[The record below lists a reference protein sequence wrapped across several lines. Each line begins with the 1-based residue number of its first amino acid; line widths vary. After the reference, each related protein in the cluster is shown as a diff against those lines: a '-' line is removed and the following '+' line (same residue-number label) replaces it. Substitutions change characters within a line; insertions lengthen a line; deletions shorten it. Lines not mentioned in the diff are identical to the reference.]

1 MNFQSFGFLAF
12 LAAATAV
19 CLGLARWDRRIAA
32 KCLTLA
38 CLIFY
43 IIGGG
48 WAALLVLALGL
59 AVSTAAVGYLTAP
72 DIRVQPE
79 GDGPA
84 ARAYPRTAAQRRHCL
99 CLAAAWHT
107 GVLAVFKYTGFV
119 TGGRLSPGWVPLG
132 LSFFTFQQLWL
143 LKEAYTGGFR
153 PEREDLPLYAFFF
166 PSVVSGPILKPQAF
180 FPQLHGEKF
189 LRPDG
194 QDFAAAGYAIAS
206 GMAKKVLL
214 ADNLGAVVNS
224 GWSHLDQLS
233 APAAWLVILG
243 YTLQLYFDFSGYC
256 DIAAGSARL
265 LGLRMP
271 VNFDSPYRSLSITE
285 FWKRWHITL
294 TSFLR
299 ECLYFPLGGSRKGP
313 GRACLN
319 ILIVFLVSGLWH
331 GAGWTFLIWGGL
343 HGLGQI
349 IERVWGPE
357 RDKLP
362 RVLRWGLTFAF
373 VNTAWVF
380 FRAPGVSQALTLLRT
395 AVTADFRPP
404 ADWLME
410 GVFAKEAAAL
420 GMLFP
425 DLIPWVSPALTFAL
439 FALAALAALWPRNTA
454 RRMETF
460 PPAPWRAAALA
471 LLTAWSVLS
480 FTGVTTFIYSNF

>member
-12 LAAATAV
+12 LVITVSA
-19 CLGLARWDRRIAA
+19 CLGLARRDRNIAA
-32 KCLTLA
+32 ECLTLA
-38 CLIFY
+38 SVVFY
-43 IIGGG
+43 VIGGG
-48 WAALLVLALGL
+48 WSALLVLAVGL
-59 AVSTAAVGYLTAP
+59 AVSAAAVHYLSDFQVRPT
-72 DIRVQPE
+72 

-84 ARAYPRTAAQRRHCL
+84 AYFRPRPPARRRWCL
-99 CLAAAWHT
+99 ILAAAWHI

-119 TGGRLSPGWVPLG
+119 TGGRFSLGWAPLG

-143 LKEAYTGGFR
+143 LKEAYTGAFR
-153 PEREDLPLYAFFF
+153 PKGKDLPLHAFFF
-166 PSVVSGPILKPQAF
+166 PTVVSGPILKPQMF
-180 FPQLHGEKF
+180 FPQLLGERF
-189 LRPDG
+189 LHPDG
-194 QDFAAAGYAIAS
+194 HDFAAGLYAIAS

-214 ADNLGAVVNS
+214 ADSLGTVVDS

-460 PPAPWRAAALA
+460 PPTPWRAAALA